1 MATDADLAR
10 IMRELPEVDEG
21 EHHGHATWSVRGK
34 GIAWLRPYSK
44 ADLKRFGD
52 ETPPAEP
59 ILAVNTTD
67 LHAKEGVLAAGI
79 TGVFTIEH
87 FKNYPA
93 VLVELGAVDPA
104 DLEDLLREAWS
115 NVAPAELV
123 EELDQ

>member
-10 IMRELPEVDEG
+10 ILRELPEVEEG
-21 EHHGHATWSVRGK
+21 ERHGHATWAVRGK

-52 ETPPAEP
+52 EVPPAEP
-59 ILAVNTTD
+59 ILAVNTAD
-67 LHAKEGVLAAGI
+67 LHAKEGVLAAGMA
-79 TGVFTIEH
+79 GVFTIEH

-93 VLVELGAVDPA
+93 VLVELGAVDPD